1 MERATGFDKL
11 KESDR
16 GCVIIM
22 GAILEEDLRRL
33 HIAKVNLISAKS
45 GVADTTKIDIDGR
58 LSNFAVKIFAAF
70 ECGLI
75 TAEERDAL
83 DLIRNLRNEA
93 AHLEYNFRFE
103 DDGVEKRLSN
113 LRDLVNP
120 ERTNTER
127 AGRKRDFLALTE
139 QLDEMLKDKHKEL
152 VQEISTL

>member
-1 MERATGFDKL
+1 MERATSFDKL

-33 HIAKVNLISAKS
+33 HHAKVNLISAKS
-45 GVADTTKIDIDGR
+45 GITDTTKIDIDGR
-58 LSNFAVKIFAAF
+58 LSNFAAKIFAAF

-75 TAEERDAL
+75 SEEERNAL

-93 AHLEYNFRFE
+93 AHLEYNFSFE
-103 DDGVEKRLSN
+103 DEGVKKPLSK

-127 AGRKRDFLALTE
+127 AGRKRDFLALAG

-152 VQEISTL
+152 VQEIDAL